1 MELNLAQINEAIS
14 QNYPDREAIVFR
26 DKRFTYGDFERRTR
40 QLANLLIDRGY
51 GCHTPRSALDN
62 WSSGQD
68 HLGLYLYNCNEYLEG
83 MLGSFKSRIAPFNIN
98 YRYVDE
104 ELIYLL
110 NNASAKI
117 LVFHT
122 SLRERVQSI
131 REEIPSLELLIQV
144 HDEEGELLPG
154 AIEYEE
160 ALSESSG
167 ERPDLEWEPDD
178 LYILYTGGTTGMPK
192 GVLWRQNDILIA
204 ALGGRRSNGELLKSV
219 DEYVARAARG
229 VRVSMPAPPF
239 MHGAGTWNSLQ
250 TFHTGGTNIIQDN
263 VRRFDAASVLDA
275 IERERVENLMLV
287 GDAFGRPLADAL
299 EDSSRDLSCLRNII
313 TGGAIMTAKTKQDL
327 ISHLPNLNIVDT
339 AGSSETGGQGT
350 HVSSAKTGVST
361 GSFNLSNLNVVLSED
376 HSEILEAGHEG
387 LGWWAR
393 GGNIPLGYL
402 GDQKKTEETFPTVN
416 GTRYSVP
423 GDKVRLLADGSLELH
438 GRESVTINSGGEKIF
453 AEEVEQAIKHHP
465 DVFDSVVAGRKSER
479 WGNEVVAIVQ
489 MRTDRAPDTDDLLE
503 ECEKHIARYKLPKD
517 FIFVDEIFRSPSGKA
532 DYKWAKKVVEPTN

>member
-1 MELNLAQINEAIS
+1 MEFNLAQINEAIS
-14 QNYPDREAIVFR
+14 QNFPDRTAIVFR
-26 DKRFTYGDFERRTR
+26 DKRFSYRDFERRTR
-40 QLANLLIDRGY
+40 KLANLLIQHGY
-51 GCHTPRSALDN
+51 GNKAPRQGLDN

-83 MLGSFKSRIAPFNIN
+83 MLAAFKARLAPFNIN

-110 NNASAKI
+110 NNANTKV

-131 REEIPSLELLIQV
+131 RSQIPSLELLIQV
-144 HDEEGELLPG
+144 HDEDGDLLPDV
-154 AIEYEE
+154 IEYEA
-160 ALSESSG
+160 ALETMSVDK
-167 ERPDLEWEPDD
+167 PDLNWSPDD

-192 GVLWRQNDILIA
+192 GVLWRQHDILIA
-204 ALGGRRSNGELLKSV
+204 ALGGRRSNGEILQSV
-219 DEYVARAARG
+219 EEFVARANRG
-229 VRVSMPAPPF
+229 ARVSMPAPPF

-250 TFHTGGTNIIQDN
+250 TFHSGGTNVIQDN
-263 VRRFDAASVLDA
+263 VRRFDAESVLDT

-299 EDSSRDLSCLRNII
+299 ESSTRDLACLRNII

-327 ISHLPNLNIVDT
+327 ITHLPNLNIVDT

-350 HVSSAKTGVST
+350 HISSAKAGVATGN
-361 GSFNLSNLNVVLSED
+361 FKLSDLNVVLSED
-376 HSEILEAGHEG
+376 HSSILEAGHEG

-402 GDQKKTEETFPTVN
+402 DDQKKTEATFPTVN

-423 GDKVRLLADGSLELH
+423 GDKVRLLSDGTLELH
-438 GRESVTINSGGEKIF
+438 GRDSVTINSGGEKIF

-489 MRTDRAPDTDDLLE
+489 LRSGSSAESSGLLD

-517 FIFVDEIFRSPSGKA
+517 FIFVKEILRSPSGKA
-532 DYKWAKKVVEPTN
+532 DYKWAKQIVDSNS

>member
-14 QNYPDREAIVFR
+14 QAYPTREAIVFR
-26 DKRFTYGDFERRTR
+26 DKRFTYGEFEQRTR
-40 QLANLLIDRGY
+40 QLANLLISHGF
-51 GCHTPRSALDN
+51 GCHNPRSSLEN
-62 WSSGQD
+62 WKSGQD
-68 HLGLYLYNCNEYLEG
+68 HLGLYMYNCNEYLEG
-83 MLGSFKSRIAPFNIN
+83 MLGAFKARVAPFNIN

-110 NNASAKI
+110 NNANTKV

-122 SLRERVQSI
+122 SLADRVQSI
-131 REEIPSLELLIQV
+131 RDKVPSIRLFIQV
-144 HDEEGELLPG
+144 HDEEGEIIPD
-154 AIEYEE
+154 AIEYENSI
-160 ALSESSG
+160 ASCSAAK
-167 ERPDLEWEPDD
+167 PDVELDPDD

-192 GVLWRQNDILIA
+192 GVLWRQHDILIA
-204 ALGGRRSNGELLKSV
+204 ALGGRRSNGEILDSV
-219 DEYVARAARG
+219 EEFVARANRS

-250 TFHTGGTNIIQDN
+250 TFNSGGTNVIQDN
-263 VRRFDAASVLDA
+263 VRKFDAESVLDV
-275 IERERVENLMLV
+275 IEKERVENLMLV

-299 EDSSRDLSCLRNII
+299 ENSTRDLSCLRNVI
-313 TGGAIMTAKTKQDL
+313 TGGAIMTSTTKEDL
-327 ISHLPNLNIVDT
+327 INHLPNLNIIDT

-350 HVSSAKTGVST
+350 HVSSKKNGVST
-361 GSFNLSNLNVVLSED
+361 GSFNLSDLNVVLSED
-376 HSEILEAGHEG
+376 RSEILDAGHEG

-402 GDQKKTEETFPTVN
+402 DDQNKTEDTFPTVK
-416 GTRYSVP
+416 GVRYSVP

-453 AEEVEQAIKHHP
+453 AEEVEQALKHHP

-479 WGNEVVAIVQ
+479 WGSEVVAIVQ
-489 MRTDRAPDTDDLLE
+489 LREGRSKDLDSLRE

-517 FIFVDEIFRSPSGKA
+517 FVFVDEVFRSPSGKA
-532 DYKWAKKVVEPTN
+532 DYKWAKRIVDPSS